1 MSWNLKDVIGI
12 VAGVIFARFVMIL
25 IRKHW
30 GETLNRLEE
39 ALALRIEPIGEWL
52 VDTAEFVRARLRPD
66 PPGLQPH
73 PVVAAGP
80 LVPADVVR
88 RCDSGQC
95 GSRASNPD
103 PQPVHRS
110 RDPHGTGS
118 RTPHVLDALLCE
130 EFIALRGGS

>member
-39 ALALRIEPIGEWL
+39 ALALRIEAIGEWL
-52 VDTAEFVRARLRPD
+52 VDTAEFVRAAYVRIRQVYSPTQLW
-66 PPGLQPH
+66 LLVH
-73 PVVAAGP
+73 LFP
-80 LVPADVVR
+80 LTWF
-88 RCDSGQC
+88 GQC